1 MSTNHQES
9 NVEDFKNRLIAKAME
24 DSAYKKRLLTN
35 AKAVVEEE
43 LGTSL
48 PSDLSIQAV
57 QQSPKQ
63 LYLLLPPEIDENMN
77 DGELSEQE
85 LEAIAGG
92 GYLDNVKKF
101 FRNKF
106 VPQSNR

>member
-1 MSTNHQES
+1 MSTNHQEFDI
-9 NVEDFKNRLIAKAME
+9 EEFKNRLIAKAME
-24 DSAYKKRLLTN
+24 DSVYKQRLLTN

-77 DGELSEQE
+77 DEELSEQQ
-85 LEAIAGG
+85 LEAVAGG
-92 GYLDNVKKF
+92 GYSRAMKKGF
-101 FRNKF
+101 
-106 VPQSNR
+106 SNLGKAIVSR

>member
-1 MSTNHQES
+1 MSTNHQEFDI
-9 NVEDFKNRLIAKAME
+9 EGFKNRLIAKAME
-24 DSAYKKRLLTN
+24 DSAYKERLLTN

-85 LEAIAGG
+85 LEAVAGG
-92 GYLDNVKKF
+92 GYIKFVKKTV
-101 FRNKF
+101 KKA
-106 VPQSNR
+106 VDPWT